1 MKNIYKIVKS
11 MVENNKYY
19 SKDIVIDTAY
29 KQAKTII
36 KQISDGTFNK
46 KFFRYGN
53 LKLADNIAKFTL
65 PEQVTC
71 QFDCKGCYAKKMPYD
86 SIKIFRLT
94 NLFIILYALNDNKFG
109 DILKDYIR
117 KELEKHYDNCMRKRK
132 LPIVRFHDSGDI
144 FSIPYLKYIFEIVVQ
159 NPKIY
164 FYTYTKN
171 AMAFNEYLK
180 IKKDLKIKNF
190 NIVCSNILR
199 FPNYFDF
206 INNFDNEFKKLQE
219 IVKEFKLFNTP
230 LFFCNYNFEK
240 LQERNESNYNKLI
253 KFFDKNKS
261 IITYNK
267 KHSVC
272 GDCVACSAGGYRF
285 VAFLKH

>member
-19 SKDIVIDTAY
+19 SKKVVIDTAY
-29 KQAKTII
+29 KQSKLII
-36 KQISDGTFNK
+36 KQISEGTFNK

-71 QFDCKGCYAKKMPYD
+71 KFNCESCYAKKMPYD

-94 NLFIILYALNDNKFG
+94 NLFIILYALNNDKFG
-109 DILKDYIR
+109 YVLRNYIR
-117 KELEKHYDNCMRKRK
+117 QELIKHYYNCLSKRK
-132 LPIVRFHDSGDI
+132 VPIVRFHDSGDV
-144 FSIPYLKYIFEIVVQ
+144 FSIEYLRYIFTIVIQ
-159 NPKIY
+159 NPEIY

-171 AMAFNEYLK
+171 SFIFDKYIKM
-180 IKKDLKIKNF
+180 KKDLNVKNF
-190 NIVCSNILR
+190 NIVYSHILNH
-199 FPNYFDF
+199 PNYFNF
-206 INNFDNEFKKLQE
+206 INNFDSEFIKFNS
-219 IVKEFKLFNTP
+219 IVHHFKMFKTP

-240 LQERNESNYNKLI
+240 LQEKNKENYNKLI
-253 KFFDKNKS
+253 KYFEENKDT
-261 IITYNK
+261 ITYNK
-267 KHSVC
+267 RHSIC
-272 GDCVACSAGGYRF
+272 GDCVACSARCYRF